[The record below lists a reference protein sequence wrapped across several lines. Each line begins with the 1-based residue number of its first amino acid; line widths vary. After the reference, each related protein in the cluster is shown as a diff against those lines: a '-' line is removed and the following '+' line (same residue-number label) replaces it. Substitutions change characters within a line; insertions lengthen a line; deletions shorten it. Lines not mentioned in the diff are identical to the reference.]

1 MAHAWLWGTVVFGL
15 GASLS
20 WGTGDFS
27 GGLASRRT
35 HVFTVVL
42 GAYVVGVVLLPIL
55 ALVWGEALPSWGDA
69 LWGASAG
76 LAGTLGLTAYY
87 RALAVGRM
95 GINAPITAVLAAA
108 LPVVFSAF
116 AAGLPRPLQ
125 LVGFGLALLS
135 VVLVSR
141 PERLA
146 GRPAGLGLALLAG
159 LGFGSF
165 FILISQVSPRAVFWP
180 LTCARIAS
188 LLFMVVFVQAR
199 GEPMVLPKKP
209 VLPLILLAGALDVAG
224 NVFFVLAAHAGRLDV
239 ATIISS
245 LYPAVTVLLA
255 ALILRE
261 RVSRL
266 QATGIVLALAAILL
280 ISI

>member
-1 MAHAWLWGTVVFGL
+1 MAHAWLFGTVVFGL
-15 GASLS
+15 AASIS

-42 GAYVVGVVLLPIL
+42 CVYVTGVILLPIL
-55 ALVWGEALPSWGDA
+55 ALVWREPLPSWSDA

-76 LAGTLGLTAYY
+76 LLGTLGLTAYY
-87 RALAVGRM
+87 RALAFGRM
-95 GINAPITAVLAAA
+95 GINAPITAVLAAS
-108 LPVVFSAF
+108 LPVIFSAF
-116 AAGLPRPLQ
+116 ALGLPRPLQ

-141 PERLA
+141 PERMA
-146 GRPAGLGLALLAG
+146 GRPAGLGMALLAG
-159 LGFGSF
+159 LGIGGF
-165 FILISQVSPRAVFWP
+165 FILIGQVSARAVFWP
-180 LTCARIAS
+180 LTCARIVS
-188 LLFMVVFVQAR
+188 LLFMVVFMRVR
-199 GEPMVLPKKP
+199 GEALLPKKQGF
-209 VLPLILLAGALDVAG
+209 PLILLAGALDVAG

-239 ATIISS
+239 ATILSS
-245 LYPAVTVLLA
+245 LYPAMTVLLA

-266 QATGIVLALAAILL
+266 QATGIVLALGAILL